1 MGGDLAL
8 PVVQG
13 RRPLPVRVANR
24 YLDKLLTA
32 AERDPVLAERFLR
45 VGHFLDAP
53 SALLRPAVVRR
64 VLVGNRRRHTPGPA
78 VMAEPAQATAGEAIP

>member
-1 MGGDLAL
+1 M
-8 PVVQG
+8 VQG
-13 RRPLPVRVANR
+13 PRPLPVRVANR
-24 YLDKLLTA
+24 YLDRLLTA

-64 VLVGNRRRHTPGPA
+64 VIAGNRRRHTPGPA
-78 VMAEPAQATAGEAIP
+78 VMAEPAQPTAGEAMP